1 MHTNDVVTDGGGDES
16 KRAREGKAAE
26 HRMRDFAMKRPM
38 GKYSL
43 ALKFFDHQ

>member
-16 KRAREGKAAE
+16 KRAREGEAAE
-26 HRMRDFAMKRPM
+26 HRIRDFAMDRPM

-43 ALKFFDHQ
+43 PLKVFN